1 MRLEGKIAIVT
12 GAASGIGRA
21 TAIKFARDG
30 AKVVAADINEDGL
43 AATVASIREA
53 GGEAT
58 AIRCDVSQEADV
70 KQLVEST
77 LARHGRLDVMFNN
90 AGIGN
95 PPLPVGDMPLVEF
108 QRTLG
113 VNLTGVFLGCKYAA
127 PVMAKQGGG
136 SIINTASV
144 FGHVGGDVVGP
155 YNASKGGVVALTKNV
170 AIDYGPHNVR
180 CNCICPGLIDTA
192 IVQGYKD
199 MGVFDLM
206 VQQHVLKRAGQPE
219 EVANVVAFLASDEA
233 SFVTGSS
240 VFVDGGLTAR

>member
-43 AATVASIREA
+43 AATVTSIREA

-58 AIRCDVSQEADV
+58 AVRCDVSQEADV

-127 PVMAKQGGG
+127 PVMAQQGGG

>member
-1 MRLEGKIAIVT
+1 
-12 GAASGIGRA
+12 
-21 TAIKFARDG
+21 
-30 AKVVAADINEDGL
+30 
-43 AATVASIREA
+43 
-53 GGEAT
+53 
-58 AIRCDVSQEADV
+58 
-70 KQLVEST
+70 VEST

>member
-21 TAIKFARDG
+21 TAIKFAAEG
-30 AKVVAADINEDGL
+30 TKVVAADINEDGL
-43 AATVASIREA
+43 AATVATIREA

-77 LARHGRLDVMFNN
+77 VARYGRLDVMFNN

-95 PPLPVGDMPLVEF
+95 PPLPVGEMPLAEF

-144 FGHVGGDVVGP
+144 FGHVGGDLVGP
-155 YNASKGGVVALTKNV
+155 YNASKGGVVALTRNV

-240 VFVDGGLTAR
+240 VFVDGGVTAR